1 MIRLAWLKIRCLGGD
16 IIGQSDALHSAAH
29 LINKQFV
36 KKRRILLG
44 TESHNDKV

>member
-29 LINKQFV
+29 LITKQFV
-36 KKRRILLG
+36 KKKNFIRNG
-44 TESHNDKV
+44 VT